1 MKRLLVALSGIAV
14 LAAVILVFA
23 SVGYAAS
30 PAQECAAA
38 GGTYTAAGPDSS
50 CTFPGEPV
58 GNSDNTKGGSS
69 ETGPGK
75 SEPNE
80 EETICTGVNNKPHPC
95 P

>member
-1 MKRLLVALSGIAV
+1 MKRFVVALSGIAV
-14 LAAVILVFA
+14 LAAAILVFA

-30 PAQECAAA
+30 PAQDCAAA

-50 CTFPGEPV
+50 CTFPGDPV

-69 ETGPGK
+69 DTGPGK

-80 EETICTGVNNKPHPC
+80 EVINCDGVNNNPHKC